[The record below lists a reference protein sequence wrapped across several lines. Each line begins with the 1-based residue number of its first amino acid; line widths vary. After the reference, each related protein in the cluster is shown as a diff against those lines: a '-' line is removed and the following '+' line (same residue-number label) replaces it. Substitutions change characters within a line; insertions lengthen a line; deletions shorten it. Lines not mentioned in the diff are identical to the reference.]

1 MVTGGATSPSFYDLQ
16 PFIQLHSVGIW
27 NDCWASRQAEE
38 GDADSRICYSHQWVP
53 PGKARWVENAATHLR
68 HPILARLGCDKGRPN
83 RTAFSRS
90 QNCWQWAYHHL
101 SLLSSPC
108 LTVGTSEWSCDEHVT
123 NISLSSVLMY
133 MSSEKLQCKYVFL
146 NVNN

>member
-38 GDADSRICYSHQWVP
+38 GDADSRICYSHMWVP

-68 HPILARLGCDKGRPN
+68 HPILARLGCDKVRPN

-90 QNCWQWAYHHL
+90 QNRWQWAYHHL

-108 LTVGTSEWSCDEHVT
+108 LTVGNQCEVVMSMLQTFRF
-123 NISLSSVLMY
+123 SSVLMY